1 MFPAQQ
7 PLVFPVR
14 CVLSPCPH
22 WGICFSCH
30 RRSYVE
36 WQEILPP
43 PPVFSAVL
51 CFPVSICRFLL
62 LFPENVLLLHQRQ
75 TRFPFTSAPRRER
88 MSVASQRSRPS
99 ASGAELRGRRVT
111 FPAGGPPP
119 PPPAPRRR
127 AAQRAV
133 PHALRHGLGG
143 TAAPAAEAEG
153 GAQCRLPCVGVG
165 RGLPGPFSSESVC
178 VRIRV
183 LSPRAEMAVK
193 TAVDERRPSPP
204 NSSRWD
210 GTRRRGR
217 KCSRTLGEVARAG
230 RGDRV
235 SGTPQKGGGPSLR
248 FLRAPGQ

>member
-36 WQEILPP
+36 WQEIV

-51 CFPVSICRFLL
+51 CLPVSICRFLL
-62 LFPENVLLLHQRQ
+62 LFPENVLLLHRRQ

-88 MSVASQRSRPS
+88 MSVASQWSRPS

-119 PPPAPRRR
+119 PPPATDAQLSVPSLTLFAMGWGGRQRQPPRRKVGPS
-127 AAQRAV
+127 AV
-133 PHALRHGLGG
+133 CLALGWGG
-143 TAAPAAEAEG
+143 VF
-153 GAQCRLPCVGVG
+153 QDR
-165 RGLPGPFSSESVC
+165 SV
-178 VRIRV
+178 
-183 LSPRAEMAVK
+183 
-193 TAVDERRPSPP
+193 
-204 NSSRWD
+204 
-210 GTRRRGR
+210 R
-217 KCSRTLGEVARAG
+217 KA
-230 RGDRV
+230 RV
-235 SGTPQKGGGPSLR
+235 SQSGSSALVQR
-248 FLRAPGQ
+248 WQ